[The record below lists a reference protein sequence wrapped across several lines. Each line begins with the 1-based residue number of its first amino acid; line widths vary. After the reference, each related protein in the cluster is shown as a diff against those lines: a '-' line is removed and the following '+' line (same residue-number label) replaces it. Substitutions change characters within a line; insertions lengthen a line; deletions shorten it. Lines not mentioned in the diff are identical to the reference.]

1 RGAAIGFDGTAF
13 ICFNGDSLID
23 DVTLNV
29 GAVSEG
35 FCFNFHNAEIGDGFD
50 IVEENGWH
58 MIVLAG
64 ANDNPNIPA
73 LASGESVTLTVRS
86 GRYHTVSGFTR
97 RMTDV
102 SHEGSVTLNIGGD
115 AIINAYCVGPIS
127 SGARGGTAT
136 VNLSD
141 SAVVNNMYLGGYQCG
156 AMNGDVTVNIDGTA
170 RIGTFLNY
178 GADYFTQSEKT
189 LNILSIHTSLPSNY
203 PEVFDHVTTVLSLI
217 RAVLP
222 LPADAPAASLR
233 THLLIDGRTE
243 SCTVADGDGSVT
255 VDFESVL
262 DTVTITLTYD
272 LGTTLRRIDY
282 TVDIADG
289 VAAVTLAGDRIYD
302 RSVVFIADGGS
313 GDGLT
318 ASSPLPTIE
327 AACGFLGNAG
337 GRIVV
342 CGRLT
347 MVKYTIPA
355 HTGILTLTSVAGG
368 VDYRTSGADLYYPSS
383 SALTLGGETVFC
395 DLTFDFVTSGLI
407 SAAYHPV
414 TFDTGITQNYD
425 WSEND
430 EAGLYLVGGYNTG
443 AIPVSPDYTQSSSIT
458 LRSGSISRVFGFS
471 RYVGNVDQTGT
482 ANITVEGDA
491 LVRYLIAGATGGT
504 AVSNNA
510 NITLKG
516 NAIIETLYL
525 GGLAKENYM
534 YGETRVDVTGVTG
547 GTIYE
552 FDGISL
558 YAMTRGTDTLIY
570 DPVSVPDGVL
580 ELAAL
585 AWFDNIYSTCD
596 LAGAHAFGAAYDNP
610 FDPTIPIHTCARCGY
625 TTTVDAA
632 GGAGVH
638 GVVYVADGGF
648 GDGSVPSLPIGNLED
663 AFNALGD
670 GGGVIV
676 AVRAVTVPKNWT
688 YKHGSDPA
696 FFQEPKHTGQ
706 VKITSVY
713 DGVDYRA
720 LGAKLVFDGLM
731 DYKLAG
737 PVLFDDINFDTTD
750 PTKENTIAA
759 RYNKLTFGKGVRM
772 LRTFT
777 ADAYKLN
784 VYGGYKYFRYTDF
797 ADVDIEDEWLVL
809 CNHAVA
815 LKESPTDLAPI
826 NIGNTVMRA
835 EAAAAFNALWAEMD
849 ERGMKL
855 PIVSSAYQTY
865 EWKYDFFANFLGN
878 TRAKHPDWSYERAY
892 IYVTKSCGLPHK
904 S

>member
-1 RGAAIGFDGTAF
+1 
-13 ICFNGDSLID
+13 
-23 DVTLNV
+23 
-29 GAVSEG
+29 
-35 FCFNFHNAEIGDGFD
+35 
-50 IVEENGWH
+50 
-58 MIVLAG
+58 M
-64 ANDNPNIPA
+64 
-73 LASGESVTLTVRS
+73 
-86 GRYHTVSGFTR
+86 
-97 RMTDV
+97 
-102 SHEGSVTLNIGGD
+102 
-115 AIINAYCVGPIS
+115 
-127 SGARGGTAT
+127 
-136 VNLSD
+136 
-141 SAVVNNMYLGGYQCG
+141 
-156 AMNGDVTVNIDGTA
+156 
-170 RIGTFLNY
+170 
-178 GADYFTQSEKT
+178 
-189 LNILSIHTSLPSNY
+189 
-203 PEVFDHVTTVLSLI
+203 
-217 RAVLP
+217 
-222 LPADAPAASLR
+222 
-233 THLLIDGRTE
+233 
-243 SCTVADGDGSVT
+243 
-255 VDFESVL
+255 
-262 DTVTITLTYD
+262 
-272 LGTTLRRIDY
+272 
-282 TVDIADG
+282 
-289 VAAVTLAGDRIYD
+289 
-302 RSVVFIADGGS
+302 
-313 GDGLT
+313 
-318 ASSPLPTIE
+318 
-327 AACGFLGNAG
+327 
-337 GRIVV
+337 
-342 CGRLT
+342 
-347 MVKYTIPA
+347 
-355 HTGILTLTSVAGG
+355 
-368 VDYRTSGADLYYPSS
+368 
-383 SALTLGGETVFC
+383 
-395 DLTFDFVTSGLI
+395 
-407 SAAYHPV
+407 
-414 TFDTGITQNYD
+414 
-425 WSEND
+425 
-430 EAGLYLVGGYNTG
+430 
-443 AIPVSPDYTQSSSIT
+443 
-458 LRSGSISRVFGFS
+458 
-471 RYVGNVDQTGT
+471 
-482 ANITVEGDA
+482 
-491 LVRYLIAGATGGT
+491 
-504 AVSNNA
+504 
-510 NITLKG
+510 
-516 NAIIETLYL
+516 
-525 GGLAKENYM
+525 
-534 YGETRVDVTGVTG
+534 DVTGVTG

-904 S
+904 SEHRLGTAVDMYDNTINSANPNHDYNTTAEWDWLVNQGGAEKYGIILHYRNNEYCAPVTGFISEAWHFRYIGLEHARAFNASGYPIFEYYIGDCCGLFDQNSDVTISGGSFYKVSGDSTECPGITFRGEKKVTLSGPADYQFIEDVSSVTGDANGDGKSTIADVIRVLKYLADSTEFIHPSADISGDGEVTLLDALLVLRTILG